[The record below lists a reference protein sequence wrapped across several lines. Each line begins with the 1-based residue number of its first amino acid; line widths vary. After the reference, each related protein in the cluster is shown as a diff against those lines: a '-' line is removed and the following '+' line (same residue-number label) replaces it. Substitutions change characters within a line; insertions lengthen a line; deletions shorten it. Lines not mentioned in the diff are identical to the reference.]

1 MSAEAM
7 ALQSLQKRLDA
18 TTEDPVDWDRL
29 ELAGWL
35 LYHRQDLLPQSLLST
50 AAAENFKSRNQR
62 WETMMELDEDL
73 PSMVGPEGFHQ
84 VVEAPQAP
92 RNTGT
97 LDSKMKMLVWDVKKS
112 RSVPFRRLVIANRP
126 GAQRRLDLRIHN
138 TVRTWAANP
147 ILALWQTEREDK
159 ERLFRYKREEYGLSP
174 ATGVSVEEWE
184 RHRRQILEWSSN
196 GAKDIEHIPTQV
208 HHLPGVDTLLKA
220 AGLDSAA
227 GEVCKL
233 LASRAKA

>member
-1 MSAEAM
+1 M

-18 TTEDPVDWDRL
+18 TTEDSVDWNRL
-29 ELAGWL
+29 GLAGGL
-35 LYHRQDLLPQSLLST
+35 LYQRQDIFPQPLLST
-50 AAAENFKSRNQR
+50 AAAENFKTRIQR

-73 PSMVGPEGFHQ
+73 PRIVGPEDLQ
-84 VVEAPQAP
+84 RVVEAPQPP
-92 RNTGT
+92 RNNGT

-112 RSVPFRRLVIANRP
+112 RSVPFHRLVIANRP
-126 GAQRRLDLRIHN
+126 DAQRRVDLRIHN

-147 ILALWQTEREDK
+147 ILALWQLEREDK
-159 ERLFRYKREEYGLSP
+159 ERSFRYKREEYGLSP

-184 RHRRQILEWSSN
+184 RHRRQTLDQSSN
-196 GAKDIEHIPTQV
+196 GAKDIEHNPTQL

-227 GEVCKL
+227 GEVGKL
-233 LASRAKA
+233 LASRTKV